1 MLAALIFCL
10 GARKD
15 LNSLEEKNKKIA
27 EQAKFNK
34 RLARDMSWPYLKS
47 R

>member
-15 LNSLEEKNKKIA
+15 LNSLEEKNKKSP
-27 EQAKFNK
+27 NK
-34 RLARDMSWPYLKS
+34 LNLIKGLLVI
-47 R
+47 